1 MDYTRLRAEG
11 QRLIAGLAGR
21 TWTDYNATDPGI
33 TLLESLC
40 YAITDLGY
48 RLGFAMPDLLAG
60 APDRR
65 SSGKQFFSAREIL
78 TVNPLTVIDYRK
90 LLIDINGVRNAWL
103 EKAADAETPVVYE
116 PASVSLSFPHGAI
129 ETGRPHKLNGLYSVL
144 LELDGSEKRSVVIH
158 EAEKRL
164 RQFRNVGEDF
174 AQVRVL
180 SDAELTIKADIEVRR
195 NADINEIFA
204 RVYNSL
210 DNYLSPMPT
219 FHTLDEWLAS
229 GRAIG
234 DIFNG
239 PPLEHGF
246 LDDAELSGFQ
256 RRTEIYTA
264 DVISM
269 LMEVEGVTAVR
280 KVQLSQGTQAPVEWV
295 LKLRDPVGSRPVL
308 KPITQIFSAGDIAM
322 FNHEGGNGLMPDVD
336 IVVEKV
342 QSRQNRE
349 RKAAEAPA
357 VSADIRLPAGRY
369 RNLMDFVSVQ
379 NELPGNYGVGRHGL
393 TGSADEL
400 RRAQAMQLQAYLLV
414 FDQLLVNYL
423 AQLANASELFAV
435 QPERDIAVPGTLPR
449 TYFTAPLP
457 AESAGVEEII
467 LNYDSDYPTWLAE
480 LVTDTEVDTDRMNRF
495 LNHLLARHGQDFTHA
510 AALYPLEDDGSSTQS
525 PATAVKVIPAKQ
537 RFLQD
542 CVELSRNRA
551 SGFNYTDPGT
561 WDIDNVGGLKKRI
574 CRLLDIEDYR
584 RRSLAGEEG
593 FHLIDHIL
601 LRPDLPSGHIT
612 FLGTDDPAKV
622 LCRGTRKHGLL
633 DGDEVGFTGTSG
645 GNYMEAVY
653 QVEVAD
659 EYDFLITENNAMAV
673 EPVVPDDKDR
683 DIPADPGTSEKET
696 LISELQKQDDKDRD
710 IPADPGTPEKETLI
724 SELQKQDDKDRDIP
738 ADPGTPETGTW
749 ISELQKQDS
758 VISFLKGVSLIS
770 KGSQRLGD
778 TDYTTRFNVSPL
790 YGLDAGDTIFITG
803 AQAERLSGLYRVNA
817 VAADYFE
824 AEVPFD
830 PAFEADS
837 GNVRWYRHPLYR
849 DPYSCRI
856 SYIFS
861 AAGRAAPGA
870 AGQQF
875 RELVAEV
882 ISNETPAHITPHLYW
897 FEDELLERFEVDYRV
912 WLESKALSGVNS
924 ARIEAAKAAV
934 KLIGWLI

>member
-129 ETGRPHKLNGLYSVL
+129 ETGRAHKLNGLYSVL

-164 RQFRNVGEDF
+164 RKFRNVGEDF

-229 GRAIG
+229 GRAIE

-280 KVQLSQGTQAPVEWV
+280 KVQLSQGRQAPVEWV

-322 FNHEGGNGLMPDVD
+322 FNHEGGNALMPDVD

-342 QSRQNRE
+342 QSRQIRE
-349 RKAAEAPA
+349 RKAAEVPA

-369 RNLMDFVSVQ
+369 RNLTDFVSVQ

-393 TGSADEL
+393 SGSADDL
-400 RRAQAMQLQAYLLV
+400 RRAQAKQLQAYLLV

-423 AQLANASELFAV
+423 TQLANARELLAV
-435 QPERDIAVPGTLPR
+435 KPDRGIALAGALPS
-449 TYFTAPLP
+449 TYFP
-457 AESAGVEEII
+457 ATLSDQVAGVEDII

-510 AALYPLEDDGSSTQS
+510 AALYPHQDDGSSTQS

-542 CVELSRNRA
+542 CVELSRNRS
-551 SGFNYTDPGT
+551 SGFNYTDPQT
-561 WDIDNVGGLKKRI
+561 WDVDNVGGLKKRI

-659 EYDFLITENNAMAV
+659 EYDFLIAENYAMAV

-683 DIPADPGTSEKET
+683 DIPADPGAPET
-696 LISELQKQDDKDRD
+696 G
-710 IPADPGTPEKETLI
+710 APEAGAQETGAP
-724 SELQKQDDKDRDIP
+724 ETG
-738 ADPGTPETGTW
+738 APETGTW

-778 TDYTTRFNVSPL
+778 TDYTTRFNVSLL

-870 AGQQF
+870 GGQQF

-882 ISNETPAHITPHLYW
+882 ISNETPAHITPYLYW

>member
-11 QRLIAGLAGR
+11 QRFIAGLAGR

-90 LLIDINGVRNAWL
+90 LLIDINGVRSAWL

-219 FHTLDEWLAS
+219 YHTLDEWLAS
-229 GRAIG
+229 GRAIE

-280 KVQLSQGTQAPVEWV
+280 QVQLSQGRQAPVEWV
-295 LKLRDPVGSRPVL
+295 LKLRDPAGSRPVL
-308 KPITQIFSAGDIAM
+308 KPITQIFSAGDIAL
-322 FNHEGGNGLMPDVD
+322 FNHDGGNALMPDVD
-336 IVVEKV
+336 IVVGKV

-349 RKAAEAPA
+349 RKAADVPA

-369 RNLMDFVSVQ
+369 RNLTDFVSVQ

-393 TGSADEL
+393 SGSADDL
-400 RRAQAMQLQAYLLV
+400 RRAQAKQLQAYLLV

-423 AQLANASELFAV
+423 AQLANARDLLAV
-435 QPERDIAVPGTLPR
+435 KPDRGIAPAGALPS
-449 TYFTAPLP
+449 TYFAAAL
-457 AESAGVEEII
+457 SDQVAGVEDII

-495 LNHLLARHGQDFTHA
+495 LNHLLARHGQNFTHA
-510 AALYPLEDDGSSTQS
+510 AALYPHEDGGSSTQS
-525 PATAVKVIPAKQ
+525 PAAAVKVIPAKQ
-537 RFLQD
+537 RFLLD
-542 CVELSRNRA
+542 CAELSRNRA
-551 SGFNYTDPGT
+551 SGFNYTDPYT
-561 WDIDNVGGLKKRI
+561 WDVDNVGGLKKRI

-601 LRPDLPSGHIT
+601 LRPDLPSGQIT

-622 LCRGTRKHGLL
+622 LCTSTHKHGLL

-659 EYDFLITENNAMAV
+659 EYDFLIEEYYIMIV
-673 EPVVPDDKDR
+673 EPVVQDVEGR
-683 DIPADPGTSEKET
+683 DIPVE
-696 LISELQKQDDKDRD
+696 
-710 IPADPGTPEKETLI
+710 PGTPE
-724 SELQKQDDKDRDIP
+724 
-738 ADPGTPETGTW
+738 PGTPETGTW
-749 ISELQKQDS
+749 ISRLQKQGP
-758 VISFLKGVSLIS
+758 VISFLKDVSLVS
-770 KGSQRLGD
+770 KGSQRLDG
-778 TDYTTRFNVSPL
+778 TDYTTRFTVSPL

-803 AQAERLSGLYRVNA
+803 AQAEQLNGLYRVNS
-817 VAADYFE
+817 VAAGYFE

-837 GNVRWYRHPLYR
+837 GNVRWHRHPLYR

-861 AAGRAAPGA
+861 AAGRAAAGA
-870 AGQQF
+870 GGQQF

-882 ISNETPAHITPHLYW
+882 ISNETPAHITPYLYW
-897 FEDELLERFEVDYRV
+897 FKDELLERFEVDYRD
-912 WLESKALSGVNS
+912 WLKSKALSGVNS

>member
-103 EKAADAETPVVYE
+103 DKAADAETPVVYE

-129 ETGRPHKLNGLYSVL
+129 ETGRAHKLNGLYSVL

-180 SDAELTIKADIEVRR
+180 SDAEVTIKADIEVRR

-204 RVYNSL
+204 RVYNSF
-210 DNYLSPMPT
+210 DNYLSPIPT

-229 GRAIG
+229 GRAIE

-256 RRTEIYTA
+256 RRTEIYAA

-280 KVQLSQGTQAPVEWV
+280 KVQLSQGRQAPVEWV

-322 FNHEGGNGLMPDVD
+322 FNHDGGNALMPDVD

-342 QSRQNRE
+342 QSRQKRE

-369 RNLMDFVSVQ
+369 RNLTGFVSVQ

-393 TGSADEL
+393 SGSADDL
-400 RRAQAMQLQAYLLV
+400 RRAQAKQLQAYLLV

-423 AQLANASELFAV
+423 TQLANARELLAV
-435 QPERDIAVPGTLPR
+435 KPDRGIAPAGELPS
-449 TYFTAPLP
+449 TYFSATLSDQVAG
-457 AESAGVEEII
+457 AEDII

-510 AALYPLEDDGSSTQS
+510 AALYPHEDDGNSTQS

-561 WDIDNVGGLKKRI
+561 LDIDNVGGLKKRI

-584 RRSLAGEEG
+584 HRSLAGEEG
-593 FHLIDHIL
+593 FYLIDHIL
-601 LRPDLPSGHIT
+601 LRPDLPSGQIT
-612 FLGTDDPAKV
+612 FLETDDPAKV
-622 LCRGTRKHGLL
+622 LCTSTRKHGLL

-659 EYDFLITENNAMAV
+659 EYGFLIAENN
-673 EPVVPDDKDR
+673 DR
-683 DIPADPGTSEKET
+683 DIPADPEVPESEAPETGAPESGAPESEAPETGAPESGAPETGAPETGAPETGAPESET
-696 LISELQKQDDKDRD
+696 LDTGAR
-710 IPADPGTPEKETLI
+710 ETG
-724 SELQKQDDKDRDIP
+724 
-738 ADPGTPETGTW
+738 APETGTW

-770 KGSQRLGD
+770 RGSQRFGD

-790 YGLDAGDTIFITG
+790 YGLDAGDTVFITS

-837 GNVRWYRHPLYR
+837 GNVRWYRHPLYG

-870 AGQQF
+870 GGQQF

-882 ISNETPAHITPHLYW
+882 IRNETPAHITPYLYW

-912 WLESKALSGVNS
+912 WLESKALSGINS
-924 ARIEAAKAAV
+924 ARIKAAKAAV
-934 KLIGWLI
+934 KIIGWLI

>member
-1 MDYTRLRAEG
+1 MTESLTISNSPLKPGMDYTRLRAEG

-21 TWTDYNATDPGI
+21 VWTDYNATDPGI

-158 EAEKRL
+158 EVEKRL

-229 GRAIG
+229 GWAIE

-246 LDDAELSGFQ
+246 LDDAELYGFQ

-280 KVQLSQGTQAPVEWV
+280 QVQLSQGRQAPVEWV

-308 KPITQIFSAGDIAM
+308 KPITQIFSAGDIAL
-322 FNHEGGNGLMPDVD
+322 FNHDGGNGLMPDVD

-369 RNLMDFVSVQ
+369 RNLTDFVSVQ

-393 TGSADEL
+393 TGSADDL

-414 FDQLLVNYL
+414 LDQLLVNYL
-423 AQLANASELFAV
+423 AQLANARELFAV
-435 QPERDIAVPGTLPR
+435 QPERDIAIPGTLPR

-467 LNYDSDYPTWLAE
+467 ANYDSDYPTWLAE

-510 AALYPLEDDGSSTQS
+510 AALYPHEDDGSSTQS

-551 SGFNYTDPGT
+551 SGFNYTDPST

-601 LRPDLPSGHIT
+601 LRPDLPSGQIT
-612 FLGTDDPAKV
+612 FLGTDDPAIV

-673 EPVVPDDKDR
+673 EPVVPDVKDR
-683 DIPADPGTSEKET
+683 DIPADPE
-696 LISELQKQDDKDRD
+696 
-710 IPADPGTPEKETLI
+710 TPETETLI

-738 ADPGTPETGTW
+738 ADPGTPET
-749 ISELQKQDS
+749 
-758 VISFLKGVSLIS
+758 
-770 KGSQRLGD
+770 
-778 TDYTTRFNVSPL
+778 
-790 YGLDAGDTIFITG
+790 AG
-803 AQAERLSGLYRVNA
+803 
-817 VAADYFE
+817 
-824 AEVPFD
+824 
-830 PAFEADS
+830 
-837 GNVRWYRHPLYR
+837 
-849 DPYSCRI
+849 
-856 SYIFS
+856 
-861 AAGRAAPGA
+861 
-870 AGQQF
+870 
-875 RELVAEV
+875 VAETGRQG
-882 ISNETPAHITPHLYW
+882 S
-897 FEDELLERFEVDYRV
+897 
-912 WLESKALSGVNS
+912 
-924 ARIEAAKAAV
+924 
-934 KLIGWLI
+934 

>member
-1 MDYTRLRAEG
+1 MRRPKIEEKPMTESLTISNTPLKPGMDYTRLRAEG

-103 EKAADAETPVVYE
+103 EKAADTETPVVYE

-229 GRAIG
+229 GRAIE

-280 KVQLSQGTQAPVEWV
+280 QVQLSQGRQAPVEWV
-295 LKLRDPVGSRPVL
+295 LKLQDPVGSRPVL
-308 KPITQIFSAGDIAM
+308 KPITQIFSAGDIAL
-322 FNHEGGNGLMPDVD
+322 FNHDGGNALMPDMD
-336 IVVEKV
+336 IVVGKV
-342 QSRQNRE
+342 QSRQIRE
-349 RKAAEAPA
+349 RKAADVPA

-369 RNLMDFVSVQ
+369 RNLTEFVSVQ

-393 TGSADEL
+393 SGSADDL
-400 RRAQAMQLQAYLLV
+400 RRAQAKQLQAYLLV

-423 AQLANASELFAV
+423 AQLANARDLLAV
-435 QPERDIAVPGTLPR
+435 KPDRDIAPAGALPS
-449 TYFTAPLP
+449 TYFAAAL
-457 AESAGVEEII
+457 SDQVAGVEDII

-510 AALYPLEDDGSSTQS
+510 AALYPHEDDGSSTQS
-525 PATAVKVIPAKQ
+525 PAAAVKVIPAKQ
-537 RFLQD
+537 RFLLD
-542 CVELSRNRA
+542 CAELSRNRA
-551 SGFNYTDPGT
+551 SGFNYTDPYT
-561 WDIDNVGGLKKRI
+561 WDVDNVGGLKKRI

-601 LRPDLPSGHIT
+601 LRPDLPSGQIT

-622 LCRGTRKHGLL
+622 LCTSTHKHGLL

-659 EYDFLITENNAMAV
+659 EYDFLIEENYIMIV
-673 EPVVPDDKDR
+673 EPVVQDVEGR
-683 DIPADPGTSEKET
+683 DIPVEPGTRT
-696 LISELQKQDDKDRD
+696 GNAGNGNLD
-710 IPADPGTPEKETLI
+710 IEVA
-724 SELQKQDDKDRDIP
+724 
-738 ADPGTPETGTW
+738 ETGPRNFL
-749 ISELQKQDS
+749 SEGCEPGKQ
-758 VISFLKGVSLIS
+758 
-770 KGSQRLGD
+770 
-778 TDYTTRFNVSPL
+778 
-790 YGLDAGDTIFITG
+790 
-803 AQAERLSGLYRVNA
+803 
-817 VAADYFE
+817 
-824 AEVPFD
+824 
-830 PAFEADS
+830 
-837 GNVRWYRHPLYR
+837 
-849 DPYSCRI
+849 
-856 SYIFS
+856 
-861 AAGRAAPGA
+861 
-870 AGQQF
+870 GQ
-875 RELVAEV
+875 
-882 ISNETPAHITPHLYW
+882 STP
-897 FEDELLERFEVDYRV
+897 
-912 WLESKALSGVNS
+912 
-924 ARIEAAKAAV
+924 
-934 KLIGWLI
+934 

>member
-1 MDYTRLRAEG
+1 MTESLTISNTPLKPGMDYTRLRAEG
-11 QRLIAGLAGR
+11 QRFIAGLAGR

-219 FHTLDEWLAS
+219 YHTLDEWLAS
-229 GRAIG
+229 GRAIE

-264 DVISM
+264 DVISK

-280 KVQLSQGTQAPVEWV
+280 QVRLSQGRQAPVEWV
-295 LKLRDPVGSRPVL
+295 LKLRDPAGSRPVL
-308 KPITQIFSAGDIAM
+308 KPITQIFSAGDIAL
-322 FNHEGGNGLMPDVD
+322 FNHDGGNALMPDMD
-336 IVVEKV
+336 IVVGKV
-342 QSRQNRE
+342 QSRQIRE
-349 RKAAEAPA
+349 RKAADVPA

-369 RNLMDFVSVQ
+369 RNLTDFVSVQ

-393 TGSADEL
+393 SGSADDL
-400 RRAQAMQLQAYLLV
+400 RQAQAKQLQAYLLV

-423 AQLANASELFAV
+423 AQLANARDLLAV
-435 QPERDIAVPGTLPR
+435 KPDRGIAPAGALPS
-449 TYFTAPLP
+449 TYFAAAL
-457 AESAGVEEII
+457 SDQVAGVEDII

-510 AALYPLEDDGSSTQS
+510 AALYPHEDGGSSTQS
-525 PATAVKVIPAKQ
+525 PAAAVKVIPAKQ
-537 RFLQD
+537 RFLQV

-551 SGFNYTDPGT
+551 SGFNYEAPSVWNT
-561 WDIDNVGGLKKRI
+561 DNVGGLKKRI
-574 CRLLDIEDYR
+574 CRLLDIEEYR

-601 LRPDLPSGHIT
+601 LRPDLPSGQIT

-622 LCRGTRKHGLL
+622 LCTSTHKHGLL

-659 EYDFLITENNAMAV
+659 EYDFLIEENYIMIV
-673 EPVVPDDKDR
+673 EPVVQDVEGR
-683 DIPADPGTSEKET
+683 DIPVE
-696 LISELQKQDDKDRD
+696 
-710 IPADPGTPEKETLI
+710 PGTPEPGTPEPGTP
-724 SELQKQDDKDRDIP
+724 E
-738 ADPGTPETGTW
+738 PGTPETGTW
-749 ISELQKQDS
+749 ISGLQKQGP
-758 VISFLKGVSLIS
+758 VISFLKDVSLVS
-770 KGSQRLGD
+770 KGSQRLDG
-778 TDYTTRFNVSPL
+778 TDYTTRFTVSPL

-803 AQAERLSGLYRVNA
+803 AQAEQLNGLYRVNS

-837 GNVRWYRHPLYR
+837 GNVRWHRHPLYR

-861 AAGRAAPGA
+861 AAGRAAAGA
-870 AGQQF
+870 GGQQF

-882 ISNETPAHITPHLYW
+882 ISNETPAHITPYLYW
-897 FEDELLERFEVDYRV
+897 FKDELLERFEVDYRD
-912 WLESKALSGVNS
+912 WLK
-924 ARIEAAKAAV
+924 V
-934 KLIGWLI
+934 KVDIRYQQ

>member
-11 QRLIAGLAGR
+11 QRLIAGLDGR

-144 LELDGSEKRSVVIH
+144 LELDGSEKHSVVIH

-195 NADINEIFA
+195 NADINEIFV

-229 GRAIG
+229 DRAIE
-234 DIFNG
+234 DVFNG

-256 RRTEIYTA
+256 RRTEIYAA

-280 KVQLSQGTQAPVEWV
+280 KVQLSQGRQVPVEWV
-295 LKLRDPVGSRPVL
+295 LKLQDPVGSRPVL

-322 FNHEGGNGLMPDVD
+322 FNHEGGNALMPDVD
-336 IVVEKV
+336 IAVEKV

-369 RNLMDFVSVQ
+369 RNLTGFVSVQ

-393 TGSADEL
+393 SGSADDL
-400 RRAQAMQLQAYLLV
+400 RRAQAKQLQAYLLV

-423 AQLANASELFAV
+423 TQLANARELLAV
-435 QPERDIAVPGTLPR
+435 KPDRGIALAGELPS
-449 TYFTAPLP
+449 TYFSATLSDEVAG
-457 AESAGVEEII
+457 AEDII

-525 PATAVKVIPAKQ
+525 PAAAVKVIPAKQ

-551 SGFNYTDPGT
+551 SGFNYTDSQT
-561 WDIDNVGGLKKRI
+561 WDVDNVEGLKKRI

-593 FHLIDHIL
+593 FHLVDHIL

-622 LCRGTRKHGLL
+622 LCTSTRKHGLL

-653 QVEVAD
+653 QVEDAD
-659 EYDFLITENNAMAV
+659 EYDFLIAENYAMAV
-673 EPVVPDDKDR
+673 EPVVPDDR
-683 DIPADPGTSEKET
+683 
-696 LISELQKQDDKDRD
+696 DRD
-710 IPADPGTPEKETLI
+710 IPADPGTPETG
-724 SELQKQDDKDRDIP
+724 
-738 ADPGTPETGTW
+738 APETGTW

-758 VISFLKGVSLIS
+758 VISFLKDVSLIS

-870 AGQQF
+870 GGQQF

-882 ISNETPAHITPHLYW
+882 ISNETPAHITPYLYW

-912 WLESKALSGVNS
+912 WLESKALSGINS
-924 ARIEAAKAAV
+924 ARIKAAKAAV